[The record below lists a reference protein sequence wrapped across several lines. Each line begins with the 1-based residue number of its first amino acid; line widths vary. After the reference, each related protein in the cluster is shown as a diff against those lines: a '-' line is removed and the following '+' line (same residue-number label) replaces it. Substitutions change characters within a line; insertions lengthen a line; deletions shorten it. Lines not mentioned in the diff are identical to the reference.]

1 MEIEC
6 KIDNTIHPSLE
17 ALHKYI
23 RKFKIK
29 KSEYYTEY
37 YPRKDL
43 LTGELIEFKDYN
55 QYFSQDFINK
65 NNLKKWLKLNTI
77 EGKKW
82 ATDWLLKRKE
92 QKQLIY
98 APSYSELKSLSAPS
112 MEYFESV
119 GGYYNITKELG
130 FLDRYTNEKPTFK
143 KLQDTIITDSREQN
157 PIKIKDY
164 NNIVGTLTIG
174 DYGLKE
180 NDLGIYIERK
190 SLSDCISTLSGGRER
205 FDRELGRATEIG
217 AYIVMIVESNLSES
231 LSFNYLPQMKWTKAQ
246 PSFIFKNLRDL
257 LNKHPLNFQ
266 VLFVEGRKEFATKMI
281 KVFELGNQVR
291 NIDLQFKYQIGEL

>member
-17 ALHKYI
+17 ALHKHI

-29 KSEYYTEY
+29 QSSYYQEFF
-37 YPRKDL
+37 PRKDL
-43 LTGELIEFKDYN
+43 LTGELIEYKDFN

-65 NNLKKWLKLNTI
+65 NNLKKWLKLNPE

-82 ATDWLLKRKE
+82 AVNWLIKRKE
-92 QKQLIY
+92 EKKLIF
-98 APSYSELKSLSAPS
+98 APSYIYLKSLSAPS
-112 MEYFESV
+112 MDYFETI

-130 FLDRYTNEKPTFK
+130 FLDRYNNDKLIFK
-143 KLQDTIITDSREQN
+143 ELKDTIITDSREQS
-157 PIKIKDY
+157 PIKL
-164 NNIVGTLTIG
+164 NNSIISTLTTG

-190 SLSDCISTLSGGRER
+190 SLSDFVSTLSGGLER
-205 FDRELGRATEIG
+205 FDKELGRAAEIG
-217 AYIVMIVESNLSES
+217 AYIVMMVENNLNDS

-257 LNKHPLNFQ
+257 LVKYSLNFQ
-266 VLFVEGRKEFATKMI
+266 VIFVEGRKDFAQKMI
-281 KVFELGNQVR
+281 KIFELGNQVKAV
-291 NIDLQFKYQIGEL
+291 DLQYKIQQGEI